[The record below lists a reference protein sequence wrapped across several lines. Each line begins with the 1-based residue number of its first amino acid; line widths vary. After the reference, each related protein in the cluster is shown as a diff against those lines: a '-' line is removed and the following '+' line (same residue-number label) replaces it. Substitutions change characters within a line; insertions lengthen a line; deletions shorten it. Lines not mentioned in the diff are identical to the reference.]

1 MTDHKNGML
10 DDIGAD
16 DAPAPEATAAEAP
29 QIDAGG
35 QGNGPE
41 AEARTE
47 GDGKPERKDTRPD
60 GYVTKGERDRIASE
74 LQAERQQRA
83 LYEDRFNKVVE
94 RFFSQQGDQGQQK
107 AAEPDYGPDPD
118 VDPIGAVA
126 WMRGKMREQAEQQAA
141 YEQQTAQ
148 QQQQNRQWQEAYA
161 AAGAQFEA
169 AKTAEPALQDMYDG
183 LRVSYAR
190 EYEALGYPMGQIA
203 QLVAQQEAQII
214 QWAHA
219 NRIPIAQAIK
229 SLAGSRGVVAQA
241 TTDQRPPPS
250 QDPETGRFVAADA
263 DKANRQRESQE
274 RNASLSSAPGAP
286 VKKMTGTELAKMSEE
301 DMWRQFDSVGR
312 KAGSK
317 QFDREM
323 GFR

>member
-16 DAPAPEATAAEAP
+16 DAPAPDATAAEAP

-35 QGNGPE
+35 QDPGPE
-41 AEARTE
+41 AEARPE
-47 GDGKPERKDTRPD
+47 GEGKPERKDNRPE

-74 LQAERQQRA
+74 LQQERQQRA

-161 AAGAQFEA
+161 AAGAQFET
-169 AKTAEPALQDMYDG
+169 AKAAEPALQDMYDG

-241 TTDQRPPPS
+241 PPA
-250 QDPETGRFVAADA
+250 QATAERDPATGQFVAADA

-312 KAGSK
+312 KPGAK